1 MIMAWYEKR
10 WGKKLLK
17 KKQEPKE
24 DSIKD
29 LTAVI
34 EYIESINDEAE
45 LLLPEL
51 KKLEELETE
60 RQVAAS
66 GLAQVNLEAQAVI
79 LDKILKEYG
88 FFQNDVDINGIRV
101 KRIAK
106 EFLKQAKKAGLK
118 DLVKEKEKDNNWRF
132 NW

>member
-10 WGKKLLK
+10 WWKKLLK
-17 KKQEPKE
+17 KEQEPKE

-34 EYIESINDEAE
+34 EYIESLNDEAK

-60 RQVAAS
+60 RQVASS
-66 GLAQVNLEAQAVI
+66 GLAQVNLEAQAAV

-106 EFLKQAKKAGLK
+106 EFLKQARKAGLK
-118 DLVKEKEKDNNWRF
+118 DLVKEKENDNNWKF

>member
-1 MIMAWYEKR
+1 MAWYEKR
-10 WGKKLLK
+10 WWKRLLK
-17 KKQEPKE
+17 KEPEPKE

-29 LTAVI
+29 LTVI
-34 EYIESINDEAE
+34 VEYLEDINDEAK

-60 RQVAAS
+60 RQVASS

-88 FFQNDVDINGIRV
+88 FFQNDVDINGIRIRQV
-101 KRIAK
+101 AK

-118 DLVKEKEKDNNWRF
+118 DLVKEKEKDNNWKF

>member
-10 WGKKLLK
+10 WWKKLLK
-17 KKQEPKE
+17 KEQEPKE

-60 RQVAAS
+60 RQVASS
-66 GLAQVNLEAQAVI
+66 GLAQVNLEAQAAV

-106 EFLKQAKKAGLK
+106 EFLKQARKAGLK
-118 DLVKEKEKDNNWRF
+118 DLVKEKENDNNWKF

>member
-10 WGKKLLK
+10 WWKKLLK

>member
-10 WGKKLLK
+10 WWKKLLK
-17 KKQEPKE
+17 KEQEPKE

-60 RQVAAS
+60 RQVASS

>member
-10 WGKKLLK
+10 WWKKLLK
-17 KKQEPKE
+17 KEQEPKE

>member
-1 MIMAWYEKR
+1 MAWYEKR
-10 WGKKLLK
+10 WWKKLLK
-17 KKQEPKE
+17 KEQEPKE

-34 EYIESINDEAE
+34 EYIESIDDEAK

-101 KRIAK
+101 KHIAK